1 MPMSSVPIP
10 ALPPA
15 RTASGVPR
23 GVLWAGYIGVW
34 VVAGV
39 FLAVAELQHYLRR
52 GGLHPWEPFLWE
64 LSSTLTA
71 SLLVLGV
78 FRWHVW
84 LRGRAAAQQ
93 LGGHLLGLLV
103 YVLLHCAGMYG
114 LRAIVYA
121 WSGVRYE

>member
-52 GGLHPWEPFLWE
+52 GGLHAWEPFLWE
-64 LSSTLTA
+64 LSSTLTSA
-71 SLLVLGV
+71 LLVVGIY
-78 FRWHVW
+78 RWHVA
-84 LRGRAAAQQ
+84 LFERPRRVSERVA
-93 LGGHLLGLLV
+93 GHALGLVL
-103 YVLLHCAGMYG
+103 YVLLHVAGM
-114 LRAIVYA
+114 
-121 WSGVRYE
+121 